1 MAKQS
6 IGSPRPRRKLIK
18 AETYGGVLL
27 LGATVLAL
35 IWANSP
41 LGHIYDSIFHYEI
54 GIASS
59 HFTLQESVLHW
70 INDGLMVIFFF
81 MIGLEIKREMLIGHL
96 NTVKKASFPVFAA
109 LGGMLIPVTI
119 YLIFNRDAETVR
131 GWGIPAATDIAFSL
145 AILQLLG
152 KRVPI
157 ALKVFLATFAVA
169 DDIGAVIVIAAFYCE
184 SIQWLML
191 VGAFAILAVM
201 LILSN
206 KNIYSRFLYFA
217 ASLVVWY
224 LFLKSGIHPTV
235 AGVLLAFTIPIRKKM
250 DVKTYVLKIS
260 GIIKDFSGSEEE
272 DKKPVLTNKQLKNI
286 DEIKSYTS
294 KVNSPLQQLEH
305 GLHNWVNYLIIP
317 LFALANAG
325 VKLKTGGNIDYTLAL
340 IIMFSLFAGKTIGI
354 TLFSYLGSWLGIAT
368 IPKDIDFQHLVGV
381 ACLGG
386 VGFTMSIFI
395 ANLAFLGSPEL
406 LNSAKMG
413 IIMGSFISGVTGYT
427 MLKMMTP
434 KPLTEN

>member
-1 MAKQS
+1 MVKS
-6 IGSPRPRRKLIK
+6 IGSPRPKRKLIK

-27 LGATVLAL
+27 LGATILAL

-41 LGHIYDSIFHYEI
+41 LSHIYDSILHYEI

-59 HFTLQESVLHW
+59 HFTLEESVLHW
-70 INDGLMVIFFF
+70 INDGLMAIFFF

-96 NTVKKASFPVFAA
+96 NTVKKASFPVFSA
-109 LGGMLIPVTI
+109 LGGMIVPVSI
-119 YLIFNRDAETVR
+119 YLIFNHDPETVR

-169 DDIGAVIVIAAFYCE
+169 DDLGAVIIIAAFYSV
-184 SIQWLML
+184 SIKWAML
-191 VGAFAILAVM
+191 VGAFAIMAVL
-201 LILSN
+201 LILSR
-206 KNIYSRFLYFA
+206 KNIYSRLLYFS

-235 AGVLLAFTIPIRKKM
+235 AGVLLAFTIPISKKM
-250 DVKTYVLKIS
+250 DVKTYVLKIT
-260 GIIKDFSGSEEE
+260 GIINNFKGSEEE
-272 DKKPVLTNKQLKNI
+272 DKRPVLTKKQLKNI
-286 DEIKSYTS
+286 DEIKSYTN

-305 GLHNWVNYLIIP
+305 GLHNWVNYYILP
-317 LFALANAG
+317 LFAFANAG
-325 VKLKTGGNIDYTLAL
+325 VKLRTGGNIDLTLAL
-340 IIMFSLFAGKTIGI
+340 IIMISLFAGKTIGI
-354 TLFSYLGSWLGIAT
+354 TLFSYIGSWLGIAT
-368 IPKDIDFQHLVGV
+368 IPKDIDLQHMIGV

-395 ANLAFLGSPEL
+395 ANLAFFGYPEI

-413 IIMGSFISGVTGYT
+413 IIMGSLISGVTGYT
-427 MLKMMTP
+427 LLKMMSK
-434 KPLTEN
+434 KPLAE

>member
-1 MAKQS
+1 MVKKS
-6 IGSPRPRRKLIK
+6 VGSPRRKRKLIK

-70 INDGLMVIFFF
+70 INDGLMAIFFF

-109 LGGMLIPVTI
+109 LGGMIVPVSI
-119 YLIFNRDAETVR
+119 YLIFNNDPETVR

-169 DDIGAVIVIAAFYCE
+169 DDLGAVIVIAAFY
-184 SIQWLML
+184 SVGIKWAML
-191 VGAFAILAVM
+191 VGAFAIMAVLM
-201 LILSN
+201 ILSR
-206 KNIYSRFLYFA
+206 KGIYSRLLYFS

-224 LFLKSGIHPTV
+224 FFLKSGIHPTV
-235 AGVLLAFTIPIRKKM
+235 AGVLLAFTIPISKKM
-250 DVKTYVLKIS
+250 DVKTYVLKIT
-260 GIIKDFSGSEEE
+260 GIIKDFRASDEE
-272 DKKPVLTNKQLKNI
+272 DKKPVLTKMQLKKI
-286 DEIKSYTS
+286 DEIKSCTH
-294 KVNSPLQQLEH
+294 KVSSPLQQLEY
-305 GLHNWVNYLIIP
+305 GLHDWVNYLIIP

-325 VKLKTGGNIDYTLAL
+325 VKLRTGGSIDITLAL
-340 IIMFSLFAGKTIGI
+340 IIMISLFAGKTIGI
-354 TLFSYLGSWLGIAT
+354 TMFSYIGSWLGIAT
-368 IPKDIDFQHLVGV
+368 IPKDIDLQHLIGV

-395 ANLAFLGSPEL
+395 ANLAFFGYPEI

-413 IIMGSFISGVTGYT
+413 IIMGSLISGVTGYT
-427 MLKMMTP
+427 LLKMMSP
-434 KPLTEN
+434 KPLAEV